1 MNFQRYVIIFFVVL
15 LLIIMIFL
23 GVTMSNNKATNI
35 PWPPIISS
43 CPDYWTDTPDEPPV
57 PVTTCTETVQ
67 YAECED
73 VSCPSEA
80 VNGEGAIF
88 NSYEYEYITDS
99 SGNKIIVTDPSGNG
113 KIATDS
119 ISNDEIKCN
128 SADNK
133 PCGLKYSNTL
143 ISGYQLFG
151 YNEVCTT
158 SDPISN
164 YIPIP
169 HVPGSRCI
177 GTIGQNNGS
186 FKFDANNSTFNLSS
200 NEKPTSANCTS
211 CKTATMDFTKT
222 DGDTNYIG
230 ANGNCEKQNWAQN
243 HGNISWDG
251 ITYGFGE
258 QNPCWTP

>member
-1 MNFQRYVIIFFVVL
+1 MNFQKKVIIFFVVL

-43 CPDYWTDTPDEPPV
+43 CPDYWIDTPDEPPV
-57 PVTTCTETVQ
+57 PVTTCIETVQ
-67 YAECED
+67 YAECKD
-73 VSCPSEA
+73 ASCPSEA
-80 VNGEGAIF
+80 VDGKAAIF
-88 NSYEYEYITDS
+88 NSYEYSGYDLSGNGIIATDS
-99 SGNKIIVTDPSGNG
+99 SGN
-113 KIATDS
+113 
-119 ISNDEIKCN
+119 EIKCN

-133 PCGLKYSNTL
+133 QCGLKYLNTST
-143 ISGYQLFG
+143 SGYQLFG

-186 FKFDANNSTFNLSS
+186 FGFDANNSTFNLSS

-211 CKTATMDFTKT
+211 CKTATMDFTKP

-230 ANGNCEKQNWAQN
+230 ANGNCNKQNWAKN

-251 ITYGFGE
+251 ITYGYGE
-258 QNPCWTP
+258 NNPCWTP

>member
-1 MNFQRYVIIFFVVL
+1 
-15 LLIIMIFL
+15 MIFL

-35 PWPPIISS
+35 PWPPIISN

-57 PVTTCTETVQ
+57 PVTTCTETAQ

-73 VSCPSEA
+73 NNCVQEPTQEK
-80 VNGEGAIF
+80 EEAIF
-88 NSYEYEYITDS
+88 KLYEYS
-99 SGNKIIVTDPSGNG
+99 SYDDSGNG
-113 KIATDS
+113 IIATD
-119 ISNDEIKCN
+119 NGVDKLCTDN
-128 SADNK
+128 SVK
-133 PCGLKYSNTL
+133 CGLKYSVN
-143 ISGYQLFG
+143 SQPGYQLFG

-158 SDPISN
+158 SNPISN

-186 FKFDANNSTFNLSS
+186 FGFDANNSTFNLSS
-200 NEKPTSANCTS
+200 NEELTSANCTS
-211 CKTATMDFTKT
+211 CKTATMDFTIP

-230 ANGNCEKQNWAQN
+230 ANGNCNKQKWAKN

-258 QNPCWTP
+258 QDPC

>member
-1 MNFQRYVIIFFVVL
+1 
-15 LLIIMIFL
+15 MIFL

-73 VSCPSEA
+73 TTCPSEA
-80 VNGEGAIF
+80 NDGEGAIF
-88 NSYEYEYITDS
+88 NSYEYSGYDASGIGIIAKDS
-99 SGNKIIVTDPSGNG
+99 SGN
-113 KIATDS
+113 
-119 ISNDEIKCN
+119 EIKCN
-128 SADNK
+128 TADNK
-133 PCGLKYSNTL
+133 PCGLKYSNSLTD
-143 ISGYQLFG
+143 GYQLFG
-151 YNEVCTT
+151 YKKECTT
-158 SDPISN
+158 SDTISN

-186 FKFDANNSTFNLSS
+186 FGFDPNNSTFNLSS
-200 NEKPTSANCTS
+200 NEELTSANCTS
-211 CKTATMDFTKT
+211 CKTSTVDFTKP
-222 DGDTNYIG
+222 DGDTDYTG
-230 ANGNCEKQNWAQN
+230 ANGNCNKQKWAKG

-258 QNPCWTP
+258 QNPCWSP

>member
-1 MNFQRYVIIFFVVL
+1 MNFQRYVIIFFVIL

-43 CPDYWTDTPDEPPV
+43 CPDYWTDTPDEPPPETISTCV
-57 PVTTCTETVQ
+57 QNCINDECTSECTEIQNPAYT
-67 YAECED
+67 
-73 VSCPSEA
+73 
-80 VNGEGAIF
+80 
-88 NSYEYEYITDS
+88 
-99 SGNKIIVTDPSGNG
+99 
-113 KIATDS
+113 
-119 ISNDEIKCN
+119 
-128 SADNK
+128 
-133 PCGLKYSNTL
+133 
-143 ISGYQLFG
+143 
-151 YNEVCTT
+151 
-158 SDPISN
+158 N

-186 FKFDANNSTFNLSS
+186 FGFDPNNSTFSTDQ
-200 NEKPTSANCTS
+200 EKKDSTTCAT
-211 CKTATMDFTKT
+211 CKTATMDFTKP

-230 ANGNCEKQNWAQN
+230 ANGNCNKQNWAKN

-258 QNPCWTP
+258 QDPC

>member
-43 CPDYWTDTPDEPPV
+43 CPDYWTDTPDEPIPEFITV
-57 PVTTCTETVQ
+57 CTETQ
-67 YAECED
+67 ND
-73 VSCPSEA
+73 
-80 VNGEGAIF
+80 NGTTENCTLIPNPDNKTYTTYIKEYNQSSMTY
-88 NSYEYEYITDS
+88 NSTPI
-99 SGNKIIVTDPSGNG
+99 SGTYSGQSTTAYMCVDPSGNIIPDCNDIYKDYLNLTCIG
-113 KIATDS
+113 TDKCGS
-119 ISNDEIKCN
+119 LVSN
-128 SADNK
+128 
-133 PCGLKYSNTL
+133 
-143 ISGYQLFG
+143 
-151 YNEVCTT
+151 
-158 SDPISN
+158 SN
-164 YIPIP
+164 YNNIPIP